1 MEVVRGCFPSLGI
14 VVWEGLSPTG
24 PNLCTISGEEDSHK
38 NGKEPQV
45 SLLNFFKI

>member
-14 VVWEGLSPTG
+14 VVSPMG